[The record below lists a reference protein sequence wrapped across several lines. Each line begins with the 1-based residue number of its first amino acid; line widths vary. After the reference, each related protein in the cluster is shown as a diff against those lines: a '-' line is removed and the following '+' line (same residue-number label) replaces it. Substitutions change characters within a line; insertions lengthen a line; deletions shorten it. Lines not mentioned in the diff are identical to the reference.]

1 MQKENK
7 NRSVMILTGEASGDV
22 HGAHLI
28 KELRKKDD
36 SLDIF
41 GIGGENLER
50 EGVEIIFNSSL
61 LAVIGIVEVLA
72 KLPTVL
78 KALSVAKKALKERK
92 PDLLIL
98 IDYPEFNLN
107 VAKRAKKLGIK
118 VLYYITPQVWA
129 WRTGRVKKIKQ
140 IVDHMAV
147 ILPFEK
153 KFFTEYDIPTTYVG
167 HPLLDGNEKIVVNDP
182 KADKTIIGLL
192 PGSRD
197 GEIRKILPVLLETA
211 EVLKNKIE
219 NVQFVIPLAKSVN
232 LELFNSVINEYKDKV
247 DFIIEEDGV
256 DKVFKGCKLVV
267 ATSGTVTTE
276 AAIANVPMIIV
287 YITSPLTYY
296 IGKKLSHVDHVGLT
310 NIIAGKE
317 IVPELLQ
324 ENVNPSKI
332 SELVTDLIDNPEKIS
347 EMKNELKRVKNLLGG
362 SGASEKTAGVAINL
376 LNQ

>member
-1 MQKENK
+1 MQKEKK

-78 KALSVAKKALKERK
+78 KALSIAKKALKERK

-147 ILPFEK
+147 ILPFEE
-153 KFFTEYDIPTTYVG
+153 KFFTDYDIPTTYVG

-182 KADKTIIGLL
+182 KTDKTIIGLL

-211 EVLKNKIE
+211 EVLKKKIE

-256 DKVFKGCKLVV
+256 DKVFKDCKLVV

-287 YITSPLTYY
+287 YITSPFTYY
-296 IGKKLSHVDHVGLT
+296 VGKKLSHVDHVGLT

-324 ENVNPSKI
+324 EDVNPSKI

-347 EMKNELKRVKNLLGG
+347 EMKNELKRVKDLLGG
-362 SGASEKTAGVAINL
+362 SGASEKTAGVALKL
-376 LNQ
+376 LSI

>member
-1 MQKENK
+1 MPQEKSK
-7 NRSVMILTGEASGDV
+7 SVMILTGEASGDL
-22 HGAHLI
+22 HGANLVKEI
-28 KELRKKDD
+28 KKKNDN
-36 SLDIF
+36 LTLF
-41 GIGGENLER
+41 GIGDQHLEKQ
-50 EGVEIIFNSSL
+50 GVDIIFRSSM

-78 KALSVAKKALKERK
+78 KALGVAKKALKERK
-92 PDLLIL
+92 PDLLII

-107 VAKRAKKLGIK
+107 VAKRAKKLGVK

-129 WRTGRVKKIKQ
+129 WRTGRVKKIKK

-167 HPLLDGNEKIVVNDP
+167 HPLLDRNEKIVTNDP
-182 KADKTIIGLL
+182 KEGKTIIGLL

-197 GEIRKILPVLLETA
+197 GEIAKILPVLLESA
-211 EVLKNKIE
+211 KILQDKLKDPE
-219 NVQFVIPLAKSVN
+219 FVIPLAKSVN
-232 LELFNSVINEYKDKV
+232 LELFNSITSSFKDEV
-247 DFIIEEDGV
+247 DFKIEKEGV
-256 DKVFKGCKLVV
+256 HKVFEDCTLVV

-287 YITSPLTYY
+287 YITSPFTYF
-296 IGKKLSHVDHVGLT
+296 IGKKLAHVENIGLT

-324 ENVNPSKI
+324 EDV
-332 SELVTDLIDNPEKIS
+332 NPEKIS
-347 EMKNELKRVKNLLGG
+347 EMVKDYVENPEKIEDMKKELLRVKELLGG
-362 SGASEKTAGVAINL
+362 AGASEKTAEVVLSL
-376 LNQ
+376 L